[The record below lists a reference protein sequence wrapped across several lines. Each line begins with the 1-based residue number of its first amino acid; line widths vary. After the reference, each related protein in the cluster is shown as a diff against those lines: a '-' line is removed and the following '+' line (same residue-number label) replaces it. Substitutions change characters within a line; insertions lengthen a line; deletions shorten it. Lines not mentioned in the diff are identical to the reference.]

1 MPRAGPIARADHRGG
16 RKGAAVPTRTSADP
30 PAFRNRVLAALPRE
44 DRNRI
49 ASCLETVSLRDGT
62 VLAEPHQALTHVY
75 FPESGFASIVAIMG
89 NGDTAE
95 AGMVGREAAVGLSLF
110 LGSPSLP
117 ARIVWQVPG
126 RAERMAPEDFR
137 READVPGPFQDRLKL
152 ATQALMV
159 QLTQSVGCNR
169 LHPLE
174 QRCARWLLGSRDR
187 VDRDEF
193 RLTQEFLALML
204 GVHRPSVTLVAGSLA
219 EQGCITYRRGTIS
232 ILDREG
238 LEEVAC
244 ECYRVVRD
252 ETRRLMGDFR

>member
-1 MPRAGPIARADHRGG
+1 
-16 RKGAAVPTRTSADP
+16 VPLRTSAEG
-30 PAFRNRVLAALPRE
+30 PAFRNRVLATLPRA
-44 DRNRI
+44 DRVRI
-49 ASCLETVSLRDGT
+49 AASLESVTLRDGT
-62 VLAEPHQALTHVY
+62 VLAEPHQPLTHVY
-75 FPESGFASIVAIMG
+75 FPETGVASIVAIMG

-95 AGMVGREAAVGLSLF
+95 AGMVGREAGVGLSLY
-110 LGSPSLP
+110 LGTASAP
-117 ARIVWQVPG
+117 ARTVWQVPG
-126 RAERMAPEDFR
+126 RAFRMSAEDFR
-137 READVPGPFQDRLKL
+137 REAEAPGPFQQRVRL
-152 ATQALMV
+152 AIQALLV

-219 EQGCITYRRGTIS
+219 EQGCISYRRGTIA

-238 LEEVAC
+238 LEGVAC

-252 ETRRLMGDFR
+252 ETRRLMGSAT

>member
-1 MPRAGPIARADHRGG
+1 M
-16 RKGAAVPTRTSADP
+16 PTRTSADGP
-30 PAFRNRVLAALPRE
+30 LYRNRVLAALPRE
-44 DRNRI
+44 DRVRI
-49 ASCLETVSLRDGT
+49 GVCLETVTLRDGV
-62 VLAEPHQALTHVY
+62 VLAEPHQSLTHVY
-75 FPESGFASIVAIMG
+75 FPETGLASIVAIMG

-95 AGMVGREAAVGLSLF
+95 AGMVGRESAVGLSVY
-110 LGSPSLP
+110 LGSPTVP

-126 RAERMAPEDFR
+126 RAVRMAAEDFR
-137 READVPGPFQDRLKL
+137 READAPGPFQRRVRLGV
-152 ATQALMV
+152 QALMV

-219 EQGCITYRRGTIS
+219 EQGCISYRRGTIS

-238 LEEVAC
+238 LEQVAC